1 MEQPNHIDDLMRQ
14 RLRHT
19 EVPPP
24 AFVWPNV
31 ERALRRRKRRFFF
44 FWFLTGSLA
53 TGLLAAGLWMLW
65 NQPETPV
72 ATHPVAQAEPAAPV
86 LDRTSGI
93 MAENAPAM
101 PKNTEMPAGEEHPA
115 AIKNT
120 NAKPGLSPAS
130 AVRLDKAPPPASKR
144 FPASNAVSDQ
154 LPARTGQSPEQL
166 RSAIAENSV
175 TNLPSAPEASISSL
189 PTKFATA
196 PAMPLP
202 VIQALLRVP
211 VRENAPATVQT
222 PPPAKTKRAPKKCY
236 DFHSHPNA
244 WLVDAYA
251 GPSWASKN
259 FKTSDSELQ
268 DYLLDRE
275 RTEIRTW
282 GYNAGLRA
290 SYLFAGNFLL
300 RTGLHFDHFEEQ
312 FEYIDPNFIRYNI
325 TITQQYINN
334 QWVSVTDTIGIE
346 YGTNYLKTYNRY
358 ALLDIPLQAALE
370 LRSGA
375 TGVSLNLGGSVNVL
389 FEKRGSILDTTGKP
403 ASFTPGSGPGEVFRT
418 SLGMSLMGSIQ
429 WFYHLNPRT
438 RVFVEPYYRHIL
450 DPVTRPD
457 LPYEQTYG
465 VGGVRLGLTRIFD

>member
-1 MEQPNHIDDLMRQ
+1 MEQPNHIDELMRQ
-14 RLRHT
+14 RLRQA

-31 ERALRRRKRRFFF
+31 ERALHRRKRRFFF
-44 FWFLTGSLA
+44 IWFLTGGFA
-53 TGLLAAGLWMLW
+53 AGILAAGLWIFG
-65 NQPETPV
+65 NRPETPAARQPVAHTNSDVPAPV
-72 ATHPVAQAEPAAPV
+72 ATPQKSTATTMDAGADNDYLIAQE
-86 LDRTSGI
+86 
-93 MAENAPAM
+93 
-101 PKNTEMPAGEEHPA
+101 K
-115 AIKNT
+115 
-120 NAKPGLSPAS
+120 
-130 AVRLDKAPPPASKR
+130 
-144 FPASNAVSDQ
+144 
-154 LPARTGQSPEQL
+154 
-166 RSAIAENSV
+166 
-175 TNLPSAPEASISSL
+175 PSAGKHIPTTDSPEASGRHNKVTPGSRPSFAAQSAGKQLFSDGILRGEVPVQSDIAETGATI
-189 PTKFATA
+189 PTPAPEHLEAAAKGQFEIATA
-196 PAMPLP
+196 PLP
-202 VIQALLRVP
+202 VSLGLLPLP
-211 VRENAPATVQT
+211 VRENTLATVKT
-222 PPPAKTKRAPKKCY
+222 PPAKTKRAPKKCY
-236 DFHSHPNA
+236 DFHTHPSA
-244 WLVDAYA
+244 WMVDVYA
-251 GPSWASKN
+251 GPSWAAKR

-312 FEYIDPNFIRYNI
+312 FEYIDPDFIRYNI
-325 TITQQYINN
+325 TITQQFINN

-358 ALLDIPLQAALE
+358 AMLDIPLQAALE

-403 ASFTPGSGPGEVFRT
+403 ASFTPGSGPNEVFRT

-450 DPVTRPD
+450 DPVTRPE
-457 LPYEQTYG
+457 LPYEQSYG

>member
-14 RLRHT
+14 RLRQT

-44 FWFLTGSLA
+44 IWFLTGGLA
-53 TGLLAAGLWMLW
+53 AGILAAGLWWMFG
-65 NQPETPV
+65 NQPETPAATQPMAHTHSGVPAPV
-72 ATHPVAQAEPAAPV
+72 ATPEKSTATTVDAGADNDRLEKQTPGYTGKRMPATNSPEAAV
-86 LDRTSGI
+86 RH
-93 MAENAPAM
+93 NRVAPASR
-101 PKNTEMPAGEEHPA
+101 PSFAAQSAG
-115 AIKNT
+115 K
-120 NAKPGLSPAS
+120 KPLSADIYRS
-130 AVRLDKAPPPASKR
+130 EAQVQTVVAE
-144 FPASNAVSDQ
+144 
-154 LPARTGQSPEQL
+154 TGATIP
-166 RSAIAENSV
+166 
-175 TNLPSAPEASISSL
+175 TPAPEYLEAAAKGQFEI
-189 PTKFATA
+189 ATA
-196 PAMPLP
+196 PLP
-202 VIQALLRVP
+202 VSLGLLP
-211 VRENAPATVQT
+211 MPARENTLATVKT
-222 PPPAKTKRAPKKCY
+222 PPAKTKRAPRKCY
-236 DFHSHPNA
+236 DFHTHPNA

-251 GPSWASKN
+251 GPSWAAKR

-312 FEYIDPNFIRYNI
+312 FEYIDPDFIRYNI
-325 TITQQYINN
+325 TVTQQYING

-358 ALLDIPLQAALE
+358 AMLDIPLQAALE

-375 TGVSLNLGGSVNVL
+375 TGVSLNLGGSLNLL

-403 ASFTPGSGPGEVFRT
+403 ASFTPGSGPNEVFRT
-418 SLGMSLMGSIQ
+418 SLGLSLMGSIQ

-450 DPVTRPD
+450 DPVTRPE
-457 LPYEQTYG
+457 LPYEQSYG